1 MRPGSMPLPVRENL
15 RLLPALVRAVGLRRV
30 PGVLLALT
38 ALEKAHP
45 PEPHWTGLVLGVHP
59 RAQGT
64 GVGRRVIAAALE
76 VVGDDA
82 AYLEVCDGG
91 PVALYE
97 RFGFTAQARV
107 EPGHGARLRRESEPL
122 IQRDRAAVADLQI
135 AGVVADGLQR
145 RRDHPPADTR
155 ALRARVHAE
164 HQPGPVRL
172 RRVGLLQGRERERD
186 TGHAAEADGAHE
198 HGQQPQVLAH
208 GQWHRTGTHQH
219 RRALERLVD

>member
-1 MRPGSMPLPVRENL
+1 MRTGEAPAVARMLATALADDPFIRWIAGPDRDRATAWMQAGLTMAERHGLVLVDETLEGAAVLMRPGSMPLPVRENL
-15 RLLPALVRAVGLRRV
+15 RLLPALVRAVGVHRV

-76 VVGDDA
+76 AVGGDA

-97 RFGFTAQARV
+97 RFGFAAHALV
-107 EPGHGARLRRESEPL
+107 DPGHGAPPMATMGR
-122 IQRDRAAVADLQI
+122 
-135 AGVVADGLQR
+135 GL
-145 RRDHPPADTR
+145 TS
-155 ALRARVHAE
+155 
-164 HQPGPVRL
+164 
-172 RRVGLLQGRERERD
+172 
-186 TGHAAEADGAHE
+186 
-198 HGQQPQVLAH
+198 
-208 GQWHRTGTHQH
+208 
-219 RRALERLVD
+219 